1 MFKIIPSIAVS
12 EGKVI
17 SLRKSEFTQMEKY
30 DINPLDMAKSYEEA
44 GIDVLHFADLDGTR
58 RECPVNYG
66 LLEMLA
72 GHTNLKIDFMGGIRT
87 DGDINKVL
95 EYGATY
101 FTVSSVSVN
110 NPSLFVS
117 WIISYGRER
126 LSLLVHSL
134 DEKVFV
140 NARQQLTDIDVF
152 DHIQY
157 YYDRGLK
164 YVKVTDKNRNGLL
177 EGPNF
182 ELYARLKER
191 FPDAVIVASGGVR
204 SVEDIQKLRDL
215 GIGGV
220 IIGKALYEGIIKLD
234 ELKSFFKTE

>member
-1 MFKIIPSIAVS
+1 MFKIIPSISIS
-12 EGKVI
+12 EGNVI
-17 SLRKSEFTQMEKY
+17 SLKKGEFRYMEKY
-30 DINPLDMAKSYEEA
+30 DINPLDLAKMFEGA

-66 LLEMLA
+66 LLELLA

-101 FTVSSVSVN
+101 FTASSVAVD
-110 NPSLFVS
+110 NPNLVVS

-126 LSLLVHSL
+126 LSLLVYYL
-134 DEKVFV
+134 DEKVYV
-140 NARQQLTDIDVF
+140 NAYQKKTDIDIF

-164 YVKVTDKNRNGLL
+164 YLKVTDKDRNGLL

-191 FPDAVIVASGGVR
+191 FPNAVIAASGGVR
-204 SVEDIQKLRDL
+204 SIEDIQKLKDIGL
-215 GIGGV
+215 GGV
-220 IIGKALYEGIIKLD
+220 IIGRALYEGVIKLD
-234 ELKSFFKTE
+234 ELKPFIE